1 MVLRVKIEIV
11 PFGEED
17 KAREISRFDI
27 FNKGQAE
34 FGHCKYGVIEINKN
48 GAGLWNDE
56 ILHRRDL
63 GAEELVRK
71 VLEHRSK
78 LNKND

>member
-17 KAREISRFDI
+17 EAREISRFDI
-27 FNKGQAE
+27 FNKGWAE
-34 FGHCKYGVIEINKN
+34 FGHCKYGVIEINKD
-48 GAGLWNDE
+48 GAGLWDEE

-71 VLEHRSK
+71 VFEHR
-78 LNKND
+78 KNNN

>member
-17 KAREISRFDI
+17 ETREISRFDI
-27 FNKGQAE
+27 FNKGRAE
-34 FGHCKYGVIEINKN
+34 FGHSKYGVIEINKD
-48 GAGLWNDE
+48 GAGLWDEE

-71 VLEHRSK
+71 IFEHR
-78 LNKND
+78 KNNN